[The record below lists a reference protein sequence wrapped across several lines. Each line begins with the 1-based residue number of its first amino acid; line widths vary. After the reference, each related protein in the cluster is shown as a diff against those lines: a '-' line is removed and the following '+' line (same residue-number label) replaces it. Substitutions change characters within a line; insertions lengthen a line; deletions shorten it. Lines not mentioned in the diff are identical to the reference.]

1 VIAFEDF
8 LILVHNEL
16 GLKVSRDD
24 AGMSL
29 DQVQGWDS
37 VHLLSLL
44 TALENRTG
52 QRIHLPDMLQAGT
65 LVEIYDVAVRK

>member
-8 LILVHNEL
+8 LVLVQHEL
-16 GLKVSRDD
+16 GLPMTEQD
-24 AGMSL
+24 ASASL

-44 TALENRTG
+44 TALEDHTG
-52 QRIHLPDMLQAGT
+52 KRIHLPDMLQAGT
-65 LVEIYDVAVRK
+65 LVEIYNVAVRT